1 MGLVSMNWGIILNF
15 WGMILKLE
23 QKFPEA
29 AKPQRKILPSSGSGS
44 REQEGKTNRER
55 EEELMM
61 HLMKRNQNSFVVL
74 GGEGSFEHHG
84 NRS

>member
-1 MGLVSMNWGIILNF
+1 MNF
-15 WGMILKLE
+15 WGLILKLE
-23 QKFPEA
+23 QKFPGA
-29 AKPQRKILPSSGSGS
+29 AEPQGKTLTPSDSGT
-44 REQEGKTNRER
+44 REQEGKTNRKQ